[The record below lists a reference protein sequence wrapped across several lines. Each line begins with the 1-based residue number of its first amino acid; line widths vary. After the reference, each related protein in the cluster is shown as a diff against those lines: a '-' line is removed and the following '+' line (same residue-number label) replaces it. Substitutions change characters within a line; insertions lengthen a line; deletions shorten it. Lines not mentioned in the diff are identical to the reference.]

1 MSPIDPLPYFP
12 TLAKVLHGPTISLV
26 MTYLEIYHQSPQD
39 SVDRLPECSPGAS
52 DAPFTIDCDTVSE
65 HLGISR
71 RTLHIALTCLGCWWK
86 DEDARSR
93 AARAG
98 REFLN
103 LQHSNTP
110 RRGYDTVKIYSV
122 TGSKA
127 YTTHRILAL
136 RRNLPKTQSVLVS
149 AGLRPQQDP
158 FMQEDDVCA
167 PSSSVLSLPQILLKM
182 LPDWSDRRAER
193 WDRWRRENGKT
204 TRAYSRMRGA
214 KDVRKMLPLAD
225 KPIESVGDADGEF

>member
-1 MSPIDPLPYFP
+1 MPPIDPLPYFP

-71 RTLHIALTCLGCWWK
+71 RTLHIALTCLGCWWST
-86 DEDARSR
+86 EDARSR

-98 REFLN
+98 REFIN
-103 LQHSNTP
+103 PNHSLGPTAHDP
-110 RRGYDTVKIYSV
+110 VKIYSV
-122 TGSKA
+122 TGNRQYS
-127 YTTHRILAL
+127 RPQVLIM
-136 RRNLPKTQSVLVS
+136 RRSLPKLASVLAN
-149 AGLRPQQDP
+149 AGLHTSSNH
-158 FMQEDDVCA
+158 FTAKDDICA